1 MKSLFARLFAPFLL
15 ASCIHLQCTKHTY
28 EHVLTPAERSRIIFA
43 GKDSTFRPEQLH
55 TRLTGV
61 HEGQMQA
68 QRQLYLINGK
78 QFRQALV
85 QGKWQVVYV
94 CLPYCGDKHC
104 ISYAQFCKDATE
116 HQVQPWV
123 VLRDP
128 CNGEIVNSVD
138 RYPLVGM
145 DYRYYNKL
153 LCSRNFFADVVHHM
167 PNWKQLYD
175 GNLFFLFHGDRLV
188 AQSDDLSTLWGHVQ

>member
-1 MKSLFARLFAPFLL
+1 
-15 ASCIHLQCTKHTY
+15 
-28 EHVLTPAERSRIIFA
+28 
-43 GKDSTFRPEQLH
+43 
-55 TRLTGV
+55 
-61 HEGQMQA
+61 MQA

-78 QFRQALV
+78 QFRQALA

-153 LCSRNFFADVVHHM
+153 LSAEISLPTWSITCPIGNNSTTGIYFF
-167 PNWKQLYD
+167 
-175 GNLFFLFHGDRLV
+175 F
-188 AQSDDLSTLWGHVQ
+188 STATV

>member
-1 MKSLFARLFAPFLL
+1 MKSLFALLFAPFLL

-28 EHVLTPAERSRIIFA
+28 EHVLTPAERGRIVFA

-61 HEGQMQA
+61 HEGQMQT

-78 QFRQALV
+78 QFRQALA
-85 QGKWQVVYV
+85 QAKWQVVYV

-128 CNGEIVNSVD
+128 CNGEIVSSD
-138 RYPLVGM
+138 SP
-145 DYRYYNKL
+145 YR
-153 LCSRNFFADVVHHM
+153 R
-167 PNWKQLYD
+167 
-175 GNLFFLFHGDRLV
+175 GG
-188 AQSDDLSTLWGHVQ
+188 SDLRC